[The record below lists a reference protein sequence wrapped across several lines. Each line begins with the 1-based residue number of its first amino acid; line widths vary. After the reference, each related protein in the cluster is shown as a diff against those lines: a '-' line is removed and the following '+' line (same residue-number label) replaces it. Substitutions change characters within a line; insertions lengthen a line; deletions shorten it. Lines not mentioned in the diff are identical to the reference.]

1 MLENPAEGTPDETDT
16 GRVSRNVPE
25 AKEGCWL
32 GCAGISTLMVIL
44 AAVLLLYV
52 ATHRDRWRKDLAHR
66 IRTRIETNL
75 RRVFP
80 EDTSPEAIRRLC
92 SSLENRILSCRID
105 NKKLQR
111 LRRIPVGGETE
122 GKVAA
127 REWADYLLA
136 LTETVCDGGYDRKE
150 MERLKEWESQIDF
163 QDWDAKTAGD
173 FLERLNRLTE
183 TLPIAE
189 SEG

>member
-1 MLENPAEGTPDETDT
+1 
-16 GRVSRNVPE
+16 
-25 AKEGCWL
+25 
-32 GCAGISTLMVIL
+32 MVIL